1 MDKDLK
7 KEIKK
12 IIGEIQCPNEFCC
25 LESGVEMGCRA
36 KDVGLEE
43 YLECLEES
51 FPPCPF
57 SVSFGNK
64 HYCHCPLRIYIC
76 KKLGR

>member
-1 MDKDLK
+1 VDRDLE

-25 LESGVEMGCRA
+25 LESGGEIGCRA

-43 YLECLEES
+43 YLECLQES
-51 FPPCPF
+51 FPPLSVF
-57 SVSFGNK
+57 SVFW
-64 HYCHCPLRIYIC
+64 
-76 KKLGR
+76 